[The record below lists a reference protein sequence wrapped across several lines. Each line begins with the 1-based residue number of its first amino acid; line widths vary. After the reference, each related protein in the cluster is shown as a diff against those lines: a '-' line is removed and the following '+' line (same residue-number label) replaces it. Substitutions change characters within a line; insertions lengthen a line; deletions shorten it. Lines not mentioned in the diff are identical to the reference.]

1 MDEPK
6 NCCIFHWLREFVSMI
21 FDNTCGADV
30 FQRNC
35 FFCSTTSYYV
45 KPKNTYL
52 ETQVSS
58 FPSWQYLANCFCF
71 WFLTYID
78 LSAFVCSHGEQVC
91 AKAAGLSTRCE
102 HGHDFNANCVTECI
116 DGYDQF
122 WGMTNLKCK
131 VYSVLFHCPVQ
142 LCGVGTLWCALVGIS
157 SCLKKN
163 TSWAK
168 LETLEHDRRQ
178 ICDMHGLYVF
188 GFVVTKI

>member
-1 MDEPK
+1 
-6 NCCIFHWLREFVSMI
+6 MI

-116 DGYDQF
+116 DVYDQF
-122 WGMTNLKCK
+122 WGMTNLKMQ
-131 VYSVLFHCPVQ
+131 SLQCPFS
-142 LCGVGTLWCALVGIS
+142 LPRSALWGWYFVMRIGGNKFM
-157 SCLKKN
+157 LKKN

-188 GFVVTKI
+188 GFAVTKI